1 MKRIFTATF
10 LIILIGLL
18 HVSAQE
24 RIYTPELSLPAN
36 GAVDQM
42 PDVVLDWNGV
52 TGGNTGIIKYDIQLD
67 TEPSF
72 TDPVNFETEFLTA
85 VKASTLLFGET
96 YYWRVRARDGND
108 VSGWSETRSFRVIR
122 RVILAGPNDAS
133 TQNDTVKIRWNS
145 ISGVIEYDYQFDTV
159 YYWKTMPSGQTSN
172 LFSVSVMDESH
183 AWAVGAGGTA
193 LFYNGSS
200 WVEQESNIS
209 TDLYNVSFV
218 DASNGWAVGKGGKIT
233 RFNGTAWAAQ
243 TSGTTSDLLGVSMLD
258 ASNGWAVGKAGVVLH
273 YDGSTWSTQYTASKD
288 LNKVFALDAT
298 HVWAVGKSGMIIFF
312 NGTSWSVQ
320 ETGGTIKEFL
330 NVGFASADNGWAVGK
345 SGFIMQYTG
354 GEWSI
359 YNHTLTTKDLTGIF
373 FTGPG
378 NAWIVGKTGTV
389 LQYDGIEWFS
399 QSGTTTTNF
408 NDVSFA
414 GDAGFISG
422 ENGLTVKFN
431 DDAFTSPMATVY
443 HVPGTATSTKIID
456 LLFGTQYYWRMRTK
470 HALDISEWS
479 GAQSFNTRA
488 TVTLE
493 NPDDDDVD
501 VNLNET
507 LTWKN
512 QFSEMVSYEI
522 QVDEDPAYG
531 SPIFMATSSVE
542 IEAELLKFGIQ
553 YNWRVRALHAFDISD
568 WSTSWKFTTIN
579 TVMLTSPVNNEE
591 NVKLSPL
598 LKWEAQTGIISYQV
612 QVADDNSFSNLVATD
627 IVPVAENSYSVPVVL
642 EKDAV
647 YYWKVRAINGLDTS
661 GWSSAWA
668 FKTAPPVGID
678 EPGLNGK
685 INIFPNPAENTVYMQ
700 LKDKLDLS
708 LWTTITDL
716 VGKKVYEKYFLPD
729 VGNKILSLDV
739 SSLQNG
745 IYMLRVT
752 DGENTFTK
760 KLIIKR

>member
-1 MKRIFTATF
+1 MT
-10 LIILIGLL
+10 
-18 HVSAQE
+18 
-24 RIYTPELSLPAN
+24 
-36 GAVDQM
+36 
-42 PDVVLDWNGV
+42 
-52 TGGNTGIIKYDIQLD
+52 
-67 TEPSF
+67 
-72 TDPVNFETEFLTA
+72 
-85 VKASTLLFGET
+85 
-96 YYWRVRARDGND
+96 
-108 VSGWSETRSFRVIR
+108 
-122 RVILAGPNDAS
+122 GPNDAS

-145 ISGVIEYDYQFDTV
+145 ISGITEYDYQFDTV
-159 YYWKTMPSGQTSN
+159 YYWKAMPSGQTSN
-172 LFSVSVMDESH
+172 LFSVSVVDESH
-183 AWAVGAGGTA
+183 AWAVGAGGIA
-193 LFYNGSS
+193 LFYDGSS
-200 WVEQESNIS
+200 WVEQESSIS
-209 TDLYNVSFV
+209 TDLYNVRFV

-233 RFNGTAWAAQ
+233 RFDGTSWTAQ
-243 TSGTTSDLLGVSMLD
+243 TSGTTNDLLGVSMLD
-258 ASNGWAVGKAGVVLH
+258 ASNGWAVGKTGVVLH
-273 YDGSTWSTQYTASKD
+273 YDGTGWSTQYTASKD

-298 HVWAVGKSGMIIFF
+298 HVWAVGKSGLIIFF

-330 NVGFASADNGWAVGK
+330 NVGFASTDNGWAVGK
-345 SGFIMQYTG
+345 SGFIMHYTG
-354 GEWSI
+354 GAWTI
-359 YNHTLTTKDLTGIF
+359 YEHTLTTKDLTGIF
-373 FTGPG
+373 FTSPE

-431 DDAFTSPMATVY
+431 DAAFTSPLATIY
-443 HVPGTATSTKIID
+443 HAPGDATSTKIID

-493 NPDDDDVD
+493 NPGDDDVD
-501 VNLNET
+501 VNLNEA

-512 QFSEMVSYEI
+512 QFSDMVSYEI
-522 QVDEDPAYG
+522 QVDDDPAYG
-531 SPIFMATSSVE
+531 SPIFMATSDVE
-542 IEAELLKFGIQ
+542 IDAELLKFGIK
-553 YNWRVRALHAFDISD
+553 YYWRVRALHAFDISD
-568 WSTSWKFTTIN
+568 WCPSWKFTTIN

-661 GWSSAWA
+661 GWSSVWS
-668 FKTAPPVGID
+668 FRTAPPVGID
-678 EPGLNGK
+678 EPGLSGK
-685 INIFPNPAENTVYMQ
+685 VNIYPNPAEKTVFIQ

-708 LWTTITDL
+708 LRTTITDL
-716 VGKKVYEKYFLPD
+716 VGKKVYEKDFLVG

-739 SSLQNG
+739 ASLQNG
-745 IYMLRVT
+745 IYILRLT
-752 DGENTFTK
+752 DGENSFTK